1 MEEVATRISPSFG
14 ATSPSST
21 ALSLLGGDGES
32 TEKRG
37 IKRGRLD
44 GDDFNPSSLQQQ
56 NSASLSSS
64 SLIDIL
70 SSPLED
76 CSQEVE
82 VVSQDGHVNVGFDQ
96 KDVESPSINLEE
108 TEQRPHVAEDKEAG
122 TQEEAEEEAFVN
134 VVDDSDDVQYTPA
147 AVNDPT
153 PTKRRRLENESL
165 EQQAEIR
172 DGQEE
177 KEENEREKESE
188 AEVQEI
194 EETAKE
200 KEGEGVSDIISEDD
214 PKVIISIEEE
224 LPPQHL
230 VAYKHH
236 FTAYNNESKEKEKEK
251 EEEKEEPIIIIDD
264 EDVAFP
270 SEDRSTEMVVS
281 LLEDTSSS
289 THVHSCGLGDGDPV
303 RSETLIQQQIQ
314 PQSICFIR
322 KKEEEEEKEEAANE
336 IAYENDEYVKKLQE
350 QEDEDWLLAK
360 RLFEEEQAL
369 LQEEEQLRL
378 EQIARDEAI
387 ARALFDNERQQQQ
400 QQQQLQ
406 QPQQQHQ
413 RQPPPAPRPA
423 AAIVRTPPLMASEP
437 SATPER
443 ARSVSPAPAFPAPPL
458 PSPTVIPPR
467 DSTVHTPR
475 WRSSYSFSYIT
486 PASFPSSSSSSP
498 FPTSS
503 PFTSSSASVSCA
515 SAATSS
521 SPSSASS
528 FALPQVKPEPGT
540 FHPQSFPTSIT
551 TGSLHPHAS
560 VASSSSPSSSLRD
573 WSSAVL
579 QAASASKTGEQA
591 VIDCTSSSSF
601 PSIPLYSGLL
611 PSSSSSSSSTSSGSS
626 SPGSSSSSLPLPP
639 LLAHQ
644 LPFAETDLGSD
655 EDAQP
660 MDVEAR
666 EKEKEQEPSTSIEA
680 AAEHIKGLLEC
691 NDIDTYYD
699 DSIQPPPGLN
709 VDLFIYQKAAMK
721 WMTEREASI
730 NPSGGI
736 LADEMGCGKTVETIA
751 CILANKTEGPQRT
764 LIVAPL
770 SCLAQWE
777 SELRKKCKPGELSRI
792 YLYHGASRRREVEV
806 LSTYDIV
813 LTTYTTLAFEYKA
826 ATAGQNPLSNT
837 FTVKAVDGAL
847 AYSFYILFYSLL
859 LFLML
864 ILFWTNRMKWYRVVL
879 DEAHLIKNRQT
890 RMALACCSLKAQRR
904 WCLTGTPIQNRLE
917 DLFSLFCFLRF
928 MPYGDPTWWFARFPA
943 KEPPS
948 HTTRGRQLQEQGLT
962 ALHAVL
968 KTVCLRRRK
977 NTIIN
982 GKPIVKLPP
991 KHVSVR
997 IDVLSQDESEFY
1009 KALETRTQLQFNKF
1023 LQRGTVMKNYGC
1035 ILLLLLRLRQA
1046 CSHPLL
1052 TVDKRNEGQ
1061 DDGSMQH
1068 RDSAIDTDGKPS
1080 ATAAVVAKIAF
1091 GLTEQLIARI
1101 REASED
1107 VECALCLDVRQQP
1120 TVTPCGPIFCK
1131 ECILRVLESVN
1142 ANCPLCR
1149 TAVKTN
1155 ELAPLHKV
1163 LPPPTATDSNDD
1175 LKDKGKGK
1183 EKENGVV
1190 YEEYNVGNEL
1200 DGYAD
1205 DEESEPLRYT
1215 TDKASTKLLK
1225 LEEEIEKMLSA
1236 DKSHK
1241 AVVFSQWTSMLDLVE
1256 AHLSSLNKGIRW
1268 VRVDGTLSL
1277 RNRAAMLHSFS
1288 EGDAH
1293 LLLMSLKVGGL
1304 GLNLTAAS
1312 HVFLLDLWWNPAT
1325 ELQAIDRVHRL
1336 GQSKEVQVVRFT
1348 TKDTIEERIIKLQE
1362 KKQMLAEATLGEGSY
1377 EGQQKN
1383 KRLTVNDLRFLFD
1396 V

>member
-1 MEEVATRISPSFG
+1 MEEVATRTKPSSATASSP
-14 ATSPSST
+14 PST
-21 ALSLLGGDGES
+21 ALSPLVGDGES

-37 IKRGRLD
+37 IKRGRSD
-44 GDDFNPSSLQQQ
+44 GDDFNDHPSSLQQQ
-56 NSASLSSS
+56 NSASL
-64 SLIDIL
+64 
-70 SSPLED
+70 
-76 CSQEVE
+76 EVE
-82 VVSQDGHVNVGFDQ
+82 VVSQDGHVNVGFDE
-96 KDVESPSINLEE
+96 KDVYCSSIDLEE
-108 TEQRPHVAEDKEAG
+108 PEQRPHVAEDKEAG
-122 TQEEAEEEAFVN
+122 TQEEAEEAFVN

-172 DGQEE
+172 DEQEENEENENEKESEVEVQEE
-177 KEENEREKESE
+177 KE
-188 AEVQEI
+188 
-194 EETAKE
+194 
-200 KEGEGVSDIISEDD
+200 KEGKGVIDIVSEDD
-214 PKVIISIEEE
+214 PKVIISIEEG
-224 LPPQHL
+224 LAPQHCGHNF
-230 VAYKHH
+230 A
-236 FTAYNNESKEKEKEK
+236 AYNNKSKEKEK

-264 EDVAFP
+264 EDIAFP
-270 SEDRSTEMVVS
+270 SDDRSIEKVVS
-281 LLEDTSSS
+281 LLEETSSSS
-289 THVHSCGLGDGDPV
+289 THVHSCGLGDSDPV
-303 RSETLIQQQIQ
+303 RSEVIQQQIQ

-322 KKEEEEEKEEAANE
+322 KKEEEEEEAADE
-336 IAYENDEYVKKLQE
+336 IAYENDEYVKKLQA

-387 ARALFDNERQQQQ
+387 ARALFDNERQIQQQ
-400 QQQQLQ
+400 QPQQQQLQ
-406 QPQQQHQ
+406 QPQQQQQ

-423 AAIVRTPPLMASEP
+423 TAIVRPLPLMASEP

-443 ARSVSPAPAFPAPPL
+443 ARSASPAPAPAPALAPAFPPPL
-458 PSPTVIPPR
+458 PSPTVAPPR

-486 PASFPSSSSSSP
+486 PASFPSSSSSSS

-503 PFTSSSASVSCA
+503 PFASSSVSVSCA

-521 SPSSASS
+521 SSSSSSSASS

-540 FHPQSFPTSIT
+540 FHPQSSPTSKT

-560 VASSSSPSSSLRD
+560 VASSSPSSSLRD
-573 WSSAVL
+573 WSSAIL
-579 QAASASKTGEQA
+579 QAASASKTDEQA
-591 VIDCTSSSSF
+591 VIDCTSSSSSF
-601 PSIPLYSGLL
+601 PSIPPSGL
-611 PSSSSSSSSTSSGSS
+611 PSSSSLSSSTSSS

-660 MDVEAR
+660 MDVEAG

-691 NDIDTYYD
+691 NDIETYYD
-699 DSIQPPPGLN
+699 DRIQPPPGLN
-709 VDLFIYQKAAMK
+709 VDLFIYQKAALK

-730 NPSGGI
+730 NPPGGI

-751 CILANKTEGPQRT
+751 CILANKIEGPQRT

-792 YLYHGASRRREVEV
+792 YLYHGASRRREVKV

-826 ATAGQNPLSNT
+826 ATAGQNPLANT

-847 AYSFYILFYSLL
+847 A
-859 LFLML
+859 
-864 ILFWTNRMKWYRVVL
+864 MKWYRVVL

-943 KEPPS
+943 KEPSS

-997 IDVLSQDESEFY
+997 IDVLSQDESKFY

-1052 TVDKRNEGQ
+1052 TIDKRNEGQ

-1068 RDSAIDTDGKPS
+1068 RDRPPA
-1080 ATAAVVAKIAF
+1080 ATAVVATIAF
-1091 GLTEQLIARI
+1091 ELTEQLIARI

-1120 TVTPCGPIFCK
+1120 MVTPCGHIFCK

-1175 LKDKGKGK
+1175 PKDKGKGK

-1348 TKDTIEERIIKLQE
+1348 TKDTIEERIITLQE